1 MSCIYKEGNHWHS
14 ISLGDFHHA
23 QRKHCTREQALPTLQ
38 LPVPGDCLSGFCL
51 CVCAPSGHI
60 LQTESY
66 DAWPFQSPIRK
77 MKKKKKRGTYKVIL
91 KVKHTAYQVLKHII
105 ITDYPHAPTCQASFI
120 QPVFSRFVPIVTC
133 VRTSSPFMAKWCSV
147 VWLDEI
153 LFIHSP
159 TDGHF

>member
-1 MSCIYKEGNHWHS
+1 MPRGNTVPVNRPSPPSSSQSLATACLVFVSVYVLHLDTYYKRNHMMHGPS
-14 ISLGDFHHA
+14 S
-23 QRKHCTREQALPTLQ
+23 LQ
-38 LPVPGDCLSGFCL
+38 LGKL
-51 CVCAPSGHI
+51 
-60 LQTESY
+60 
-66 DAWPFQSPIRK
+66 
-77 MKKKKKRGTYKVIL
+77 KKKKKRGTYKVIL